1 MNCRRIACEERDTAF
16 PPLGLEIVRDVI
28 GHWGLKLLTFACRIR
43 IKSLAPH
50 VGMFPSSQKILRLIP
65 WRSNWTERS
74 NISMVH
80 L

>member
-1 MNCRRIACEERDTAF
+1 MNCRPIVCEERDTAF

-50 VGMFPSSQKILRLIP
+50 VGMFPSSQKILRLI
-65 WRSNWTERS
+65 
-74 NISMVH
+74 NIIYHNQIKKQPVH
-80 L
+80 FI